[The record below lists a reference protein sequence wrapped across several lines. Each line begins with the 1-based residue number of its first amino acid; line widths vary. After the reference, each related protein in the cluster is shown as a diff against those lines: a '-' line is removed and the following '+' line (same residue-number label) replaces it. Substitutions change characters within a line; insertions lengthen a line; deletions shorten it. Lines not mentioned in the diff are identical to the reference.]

1 MTFETNAQEADS
13 TLTGTTG
20 SDTGERGSVA
30 ETDGTDGTDAGER
43 ADRRDRPVVYFVLP
57 CYNEAEGLAHTAD
70 VLAAKV
76 AHLTETGRIS
86 AQSRIL
92 FVDDGSKDATW
103 SIIRSLHER
112 DAHLFGGVKLSH
124 NRGHQ
129 NALLAGLMT
138 ACAPHARRTPGSN
151 APPPKPSTRC
161 SNGWAPKPCP
171 TTPTTGS

>member
-13 TLTGTTG
+13 TNAGANASG
-20 SDTGERGSVA
+20 SGER
-30 ETDGTDGTDAGER
+30 T
-43 ADRRDRPVVYFVLP
+43 DRRERPVVYFVLP

-86 AQSRIL
+86 TQSRIL